1 MPLTKGAVTLQGSS
15 ATEKHQIPKIANEP
29 TARCAT
35 AQREASGLAD
45 RLSIDPFTMPE
56 APCLSYRL
64 VERHIR
70 AINPPTSGA
79 IGKTV

>member
-1 MPLTKGAVTLQGSS
+1 MCNRAWT
-15 ATEKHQIPKIANEP
+15 
-29 TARCAT
+29 
-35 AQREASGLAD
+35 EASELAD

-64 VERHIR
+64 VERHTR
-70 AINPPTSGA
+70 PINPPTSGA